1 MAVDPRLLAEYQDC
15 KIKGETEK
23 ARRIAGKILEDNGGL
38 INRIVKKYKPFLRAA
53 RTTDWEDLFQAGQI
67 GMIKALE
74 AYNPAAGA
82 FSTYATFKILHEV
95 QCAVRLDRLVHWPK
109 NNGKPPPEYTLDA
122 YEEGDNQ
129 EETPESEQDFFFR
142 SALEQ
147 EDLLPVL
154 CMLDN
159 SDQRD
164 SVIYVCAGKTVRE
177 TAKELGIKE
186 IIVQEALRNF
196 HEQLEK
202 YEKEQNAPTI
212 C

>member
-67 GMIKALE
+67 GMLTAIVG
-74 AYNPAAGA
+74 YNPARGA

-95 QCAVRLDRLVHWPK
+95 QCAVRRDRLVHWPK
-109 NNGKPPPEYTLDA
+109 NNGKAPAEYTLDA

-129 EETPESEQDFFFR
+129 EDAPDSVADAFFLSIMNR
-142 SALEQ
+142 EELI
-147 EDLLPVL
+147 PVL
-154 CMLDN
+154 CRLD
-159 SDQRD
+159 SPDHREAVV
-164 SVIYVCAGKTVRE
+164 SVCSGMTIRE
-177 TAKELGIKE
+177 TAKSLGMRELE
-186 IIVQEALRNF
+186 VHAAMLAFQ
-196 HEQLEK
+196 EQLDS
-202 YEKEQNAPTI
+202 YEEEQSATV